1 MEKKMFLVRFLPK
14 HLTLEI
20 LSYVYVLISLEILT
34 VTSTITTTTKTIII
48 IFHHHH
54 CRHHRRHNHLEER
67 IFFSQQLL
75 FNLHYKLLDKIIFLA
90 QHHHYHLMIIFFCQT
105 HHFFLSR
112 TQNKSGSTSTKA
124 TLSGNKLT
132 GQLERVIEKKSEQ
145 RIEVDKDIITRTSLH
160 HLNWNGLERVG
171 KNKN

>member
-1 MEKKMFLVRFLPK
+1 MFLVRFLPK

-20 LSYVYVLISLEILT
+20 LSYVYALIRLEILT
-34 VTSTITTTTKTIII
+34 VTATITTTTTTKTTII

-54 CRHHRRHNHLEER
+54 CCHHRRHNHLEET

-75 FNLHYKLLDKIIFLA
+75 FNIHYKLLDKIIFLA
-90 QHHHYHLMIIFFCQT
+90 PHHHYHLMIIFFCQT
-105 HHFFLSR
+105 HQFFLSR

-124 TLSGNKLT
+124 NFSGNKLI

-145 RIEVDKDIITRTSLH
+145 RIEVDKDIITSLEKADKIH
-160 HLNWNGLERVG
+160 S
-171 KNKN
+171 KKM

>member
-1 MEKKMFLVRFLPK
+1 
-14 HLTLEI
+14 
-20 LSYVYVLISLEILT
+20 
-34 VTSTITTTTKTIII
+34 
-48 IFHHHH
+48 
-54 CRHHRRHNHLEER
+54 
-67 IFFSQQLL
+67 
-75 FNLHYKLLDKIIFLA
+75 
-90 QHHHYHLMIIFFCQT
+90 MIIFFCQT